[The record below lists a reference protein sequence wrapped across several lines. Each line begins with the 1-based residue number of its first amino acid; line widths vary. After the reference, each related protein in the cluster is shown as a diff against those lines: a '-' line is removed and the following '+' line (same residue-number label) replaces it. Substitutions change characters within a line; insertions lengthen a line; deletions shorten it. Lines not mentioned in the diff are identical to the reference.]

1 MRPTNSSEDLYL
13 RLIVMFI
20 VFLITGFMIPQ
31 EMLGSGQLLLL
42 WVVLPLV
49 GWLWIQAYI
58 DAANE

>member
-20 VFLITGFMIPQ
+20 AFLAAGVLIPH
-31 EMLGSGQLLLL
+31 EMLSSGQLLLL
-42 WVVLPLV
+42 WIVLPLV